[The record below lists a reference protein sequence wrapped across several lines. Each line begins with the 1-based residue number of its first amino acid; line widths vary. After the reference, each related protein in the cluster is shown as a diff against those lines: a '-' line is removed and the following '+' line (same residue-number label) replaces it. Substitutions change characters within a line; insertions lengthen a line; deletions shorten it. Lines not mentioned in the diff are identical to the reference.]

1 MKKFWLQEAGPEGSR
16 ALIGFR
22 DANCAKRALAYMSGQ
37 PINGHAYRACRE
49 GQEPSTAGLAHA
61 AAAEMGE
68 GASPCNVVEIR
79 NLVMDLQKEELRDR
93 FKRYGTIQE
102 VEMIR
107 EQPTNREKS
116 AQYLARVTYET
127 LGGAEAAIKN
137 MNRTQY
143 CSRTIR
149 VAYFDPIAAKER
161 EAAMSQPA
169 PTPSEPRSRDS
180 GSDSRDIDG
189 NRRGQGEP
197 QRPMAAAQPTHT
209 IKSPS
214 PVGSAEP
221 RRQQQQR
228 PPGVAQQPNGSRGGP
243 PPLPAANG
251 DNKVLIKELSK
262 DVTEVKHLPH
272 TPRPP
277 ALPAPDPA
285 PSRKQLLL
293 LFVLVGW
300 CSMLLL
306 IVVIMFCTGVAAR

>member
-180 GSDSRDIDG
+180 GSDSRDGG

-197 QRPMAAAQPTHT
+197 ERPMAAAQPTHT

-228 PPGVAQQPNGSRGGP
+228 PPGVAQQPNGNRGS

-262 DVTEVKHLPH
+262 DVTEVKTPTLTLLPYQ
-272 TPRPP
+272 RPTCP
-277 ALPAPDPA
+277 PLT
-285 PSRKQLLL
+285 SSCSGCRSIWS
-293 LFVLVGW
+293 VGVR
-300 CSMLLL
+300 C
-306 IVVIMFCTGVAAR
+306 C